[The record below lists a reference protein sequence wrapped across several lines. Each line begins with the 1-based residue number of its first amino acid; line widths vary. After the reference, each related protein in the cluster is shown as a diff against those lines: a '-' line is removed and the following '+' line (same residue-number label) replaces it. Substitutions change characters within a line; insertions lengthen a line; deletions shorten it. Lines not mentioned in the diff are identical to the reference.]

1 MLAEQDV
8 EDEPEQLS
16 VRNRQIPPSRA
27 AMDPELADLLAKPIV
42 LGALLTVERP
52 LVIGAALAAIDPG
65 LPHPVGQAAGTQAK
79 ALGNGIGGKALPQA
93 ELNSFH
99 LPPLRRESE
108 TGLGGGG
115 RRWTL

>member
-8 EDEPEQLS
+8 EDGPEQLS
-16 VRNRQIPPSRA
+16 VRNRQIPPSPA
-27 AMDPELADLLAKPIV
+27 AMDPELADLLAEPVV
-42 LGALLTVERP
+42 LGALPTVERT
-52 LVIGAALAAIDPG
+52 LVFGGRSGRDRSG
-65 LPHPVGQAAGTQAK
+65 LPHPAGQAAGTQAK